1 MTDLLRIADKTFN
14 SRLMVGTGRHR
25 SMEEMVSSI
34 TASEAEI
41 ITVAIGRLDLS
52 KPNEKTI
59 LDYFDWSK
67 YTVLPNTAGSVLLR
81 NRPCLQQDLV
91 GKSLDQTGLNWKLFQ
106 IQSTYFQILWEPTR
120 PP

>member
-1 MTDLLRIADKTFN
+1 MTFISIHPPYGGCYLETRTVSKSMTDLLRIADKTFK

-59 LDYFDWSK
+59 
-67 YTVLPNTAGSVLLR
+67 VPA
-81 NRPCLQQDLV
+81 RP
-91 GKSLDQTGLNWKLFQ
+91 T
-106 IQSTYFQILWEPTR
+106 
-120 PP
+120 

>member
-52 KPNEKTI
+52 KP
-59 LDYFDWSK
+59 
-67 YTVLPNTAGSVLLR
+67 
-81 NRPCLQQDLV
+81 CL
-91 GKSLDQTGLNWKLFQ
+91 
-106 IQSTYFQILWEPTR
+106 
-120 PP
+120 